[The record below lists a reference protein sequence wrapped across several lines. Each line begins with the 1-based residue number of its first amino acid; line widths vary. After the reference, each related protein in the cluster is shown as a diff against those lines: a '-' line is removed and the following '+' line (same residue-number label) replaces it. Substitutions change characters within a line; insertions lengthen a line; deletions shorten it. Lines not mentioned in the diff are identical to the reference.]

1 MPDFILTLLAACLGS
16 SGLTAIVQAL
26 LQRRW
31 AKSDKQD
38 ALVAGLK
45 VLTVDR
51 VRYLGRCY
59 ILDGKIS
66 LEDRENLEEMY
77 TAYKSLGGPGGGRGR
92 DADRCGDS
100 AGGSGRG
107 ARGPE
112 GCPRSRGPASW
123 I

>member
-1 MPDFILTLLAACLGS
+1 MPDVTSIVIACLGS
-16 SGLTAIVQAL
+16 SGLTAIVLAI

-31 AKSDKQD
+31 SCQDKQD

-77 TAYKSLGGPGGGRGR
+77 TAYKSLGGNGHLETIMSEVRRLPVNGE
-92 DADRCGDS
+92 
-100 AGGSGRG
+100 SG
-107 ARGPE
+107 
-112 GCPRSRGPASW
+112 
-123 I
+123 

>member
-1 MPDFILTLLAACLGS
+1 MPDVTSIVIACLGS
-16 SGLTAIVQAL
+16 SGLTAIVLAI

-31 AKSDKQD
+31 SCQDKQD

-77 TAYKSLGGPGGGRGR
+77 TAYKSLGGNGHLETIMSEVRRLPVKGE
-92 DADRCGDS
+92 AV
-100 AGGSGRG
+100 
-107 ARGPE
+107 
-112 GCPRSRGPASW
+112 
-123 I
+123 

>member
-1 MPDFILTLLAACLGS
+1 MPDVTSIVIACLGS
-16 SGLTAIVQAL
+16 SGLTAIVLAI

-31 AKSDKQD
+31 SCQDKQD

-66 LEDRENLEEMY
+66 LEDRENLEEMH
-77 TAYKSLGGPGGGRGR
+77 TAYKSLGGNGHLETIMSEVRRLPVKGE
-92 DADRCGDS
+92 
-100 AGGSGRG
+100 SG
-107 ARGPE
+107 
-112 GCPRSRGPASW
+112 
-123 I
+123 

>member
-1 MPDFILTLLAACLGS
+1 MPDVTSIVIACLGS
-16 SGLTAIVQAL
+16 SGLTAIVLAI

-31 AKSDKQD
+31 YCQDKQD

-66 LEDRENLEEMY
+66 LEDRENLEDMY
-77 TAYKSLGGPGGGRGR
+77 RAYKGLGGNGHLETIMAEVRKLPLKGET
-92 DADRCGDS
+92 A
-100 AGGSGRG
+100 
-107 ARGPE
+107 
-112 GCPRSRGPASW
+112 
-123 I
+123 

>member
-1 MPDFILTLLAACLGS
+1 MPDITSIVIACLGS
-16 SGLTAIVQAL
+16 SGLTAIVLAI

-31 AKSDKQD
+31 SCQDKQD

-77 TAYKSLGGPGGGRGR
+77 TAYKSLGGNGHLETIMSEVRRLPVKG
-92 DADRCGDS
+92 DAV
-100 AGGSGRG
+100 
-107 ARGPE
+107 
-112 GCPRSRGPASW
+112 
-123 I
+123 

>member
-1 MPDFILTLLAACLGS
+1 MPDVTSIVIACLGS
-16 SGLTAIVQAL
+16 SGLTAIVLAI

-31 AKSDKQD
+31 SCQDKQD

-77 TAYKSLGGPGGGRGR
+77 TAYKSLGGNGHLETIMSEVRRLPVKGE
-92 DADRCGDS
+92 S
-100 AGGSGRG
+100 
-107 ARGPE
+107 
-112 GCPRSRGPASW
+112 
-123 I
+123 

>member
-1 MPDFILTLLAACLGS
+1 MNDIVQIAAACLGS
-16 SGLTAIVQAL
+16 SGLTAIVLAI

-31 AKSDKQD
+31 SCQDKQD

-77 TAYKSLGGPGGGRGR
+77 TAYKSLGGNGHLETIMAEVRHLPIEGRG
-92 DADRCGDS
+92 
-100 AGGSGRG
+100 
-107 ARGPE
+107 
-112 GCPRSRGPASW
+112 
-123 I
+123 

>member
-16 SGLTAIVQAL
+16 SGLTAITQAL

-77 TAYKSLGGPGGGRGR
+77 TAYKALGGNGHLETIMAEVRHLPIEGRG
-92 DADRCGDS
+92 
-100 AGGSGRG
+100 
-107 ARGPE
+107 
-112 GCPRSRGPASW
+112 
-123 I
+123 

>member
-1 MPDFILTLLAACLGS
+1 MADITSIVIACLGS
-16 SGLTAIVQAL
+16 SGLTAIVLAI

-31 AKSDKQD
+31 SCQDKQD

-77 TAYKSLGGPGGGRGR
+77 TAYKSLGGNGHLETIMSEVRRLPVKG
-92 DADRCGDS
+92 DAV
-100 AGGSGRG
+100 
-107 ARGPE
+107 
-112 GCPRSRGPASW
+112 
-123 I
+123 

>member
-1 MPDFILTLLAACLGS
+1 MPDVTSIVIACLGS
-16 SGLTAIVQAL
+16 SGLTAIVLAI

-31 AKSDKQD
+31 SCQDKQD

-77 TAYKSLGGPGGGRGR
+77 TAYKSLGGNGHLETIMAEVRRLPVKG
-92 DADRCGDS
+92 DAV
-100 AGGSGRG
+100 
-107 ARGPE
+107 
-112 GCPRSRGPASW
+112 
-123 I
+123 

>member
-1 MPDFILTLLAACLGS
+1 MNDIVQIAAACLGS
-16 SGLTAIVQAL
+16 SGLTAIVLAI

-31 AKSDKQD
+31 SCQDKQD

-77 TAYKSLGGPGGGRGR
+77 TAYKSLGGNGHLETIMAEVRKLPLKGET
-92 DADRCGDS
+92 A
-100 AGGSGRG
+100 
-107 ARGPE
+107 
-112 GCPRSRGPASW
+112 
-123 I
+123 

>member
-1 MPDFILTLLAACLGS
+1 MNDIVQIAAACLGS
-16 SGLTAIVQAL
+16 SGLTAIVLAI

-31 AKSDKQD
+31 SCQDKQD

-51 VRYLGRCY
+51 VRYRGRGY

-77 TAYKSLGGPGGGRGR
+77 TAYKSLGGNGHLETIMAEVRKLPLKGET
-92 DADRCGDS
+92 A
-100 AGGSGRG
+100 
-107 ARGPE
+107 
-112 GCPRSRGPASW
+112 
-123 I
+123 